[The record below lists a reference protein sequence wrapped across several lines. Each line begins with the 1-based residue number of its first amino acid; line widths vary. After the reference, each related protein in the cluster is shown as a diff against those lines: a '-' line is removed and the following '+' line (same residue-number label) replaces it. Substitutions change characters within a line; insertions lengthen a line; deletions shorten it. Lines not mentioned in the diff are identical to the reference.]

1 MKIVVTGGSGM
12 LGHCII
18 RLACRRY
25 EIWGS
30 YHTHHVEI
38 PGCAMFR
45 MDVTNESEVRAEL
58 NAIKPDFVVHAAALT
73 DVDECERSP
82 EKCRRINSEGTKITA
97 KVAQDLGALFVYIS
111 SDYVFNG
118 VTGNYREGDSPDPV
132 NHYGES
138 KLLAEQYARQLCSRL
153 LIVRTTIFGLKLP
166 PRIGMMENL
175 VGALRRGRPITRFV
189 DQYFTPLY
197 TGQFSDIILQLV
209 EIGATGLF
217 HIGPSEK
224 VSRFEFAQQVA
235 EIFAPG
241 CSEIRPV
248 SFQQIDGLAR
258 RPRDTSLISGAV
270 QEKLGIQPPDL
281 RAGLLRLQRDWL
293 ELPEEGMATA

>member
-18 RLACRRY
+18 RLACGRY

-30 YHTHHVEI
+30 YYTHHVEI
-38 PGCAMFR
+38 PGCTMFK
-45 MDVTNESEVRAEL
+45 MDVTNESEVWAEL
-58 NAIKPDFVVHAAALT
+58 NAIKPDFVIHAAALT
-73 DVDECERSP
+73 DVDECEKSP
-82 EKCRRINSEGTKITA
+82 DKCRRINSEGTKITA
-97 KVAQDLGALFVYIS
+97 KVAQDLGAQFVYIS

-118 VTGNYREGDSPDPV
+118 VTGNYSEGDIPDPV
-132 NHYGES
+132 NRYGES
-138 KLLAEQYARQLCSRL
+138 KLMAEQYARQLCSRL
-153 LIVRTTIFGLKLP
+153 LIVRTTMFGLKLP

-175 VGALRRGRPITRFV
+175 VGALRRGGPITRFA

-197 TGQFSDIILQLV
+197 TGQFSEIILRLV
-209 EIGATGLF
+209 EIGAIGLF

-224 VSRFEFAQQVA
+224 VSRFEFAQRVA

-248 SFQQIDGLAR
+248 PFHQIEGLAR
-258 RPRDTSLISGAV
+258 RPRDTSLVSGTV
-270 QEKLGIQPPDL
+270 QEKLGMQPADL
-281 RAGLLRLQRDWL
+281 RAGLLRLQRDWR
-293 ELPEEGMATA
+293 ELSEEGMATA

>member
-1 MKIVVTGGSGM
+1 
-12 LGHCII
+12 
-18 RLACRRY
+18 
-25 EIWGS
+25 
-30 YHTHHVEI
+30 
-38 PGCAMFR
+38 MFR

-58 NAIKPDFVVHAAALT
+58 NAIKPDLVVHAAALT
-73 DVDECERSP
+73 DVDECEKSP
-82 EKCRRINSEGTKITA
+82 EKCRHINSEGTKITA
-97 KVAQDLGALFVYIS
+97 KVAQALGAQFVYIS

-118 VTGNYREGDSPDPV
+118 VTGNYSEGDSPDPV

-166 PRIGMMENL
+166 PRIGMMESL